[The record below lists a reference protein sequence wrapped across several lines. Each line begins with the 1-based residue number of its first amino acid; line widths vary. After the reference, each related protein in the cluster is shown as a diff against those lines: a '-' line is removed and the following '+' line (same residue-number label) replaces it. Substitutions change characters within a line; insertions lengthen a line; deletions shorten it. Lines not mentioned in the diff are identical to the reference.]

1 LFLTPL
7 QADDE
12 EEKLDLVMPLHD
24 MLSQDDEDC
33 TRVYHLEFDLN
44 KE

>member
-1 LFLTPL
+1 MFLAPL
-7 QADDE
+7 AADGE
-12 EEKLDLVMPLHD
+12 EEKLQLIIPLHD
-24 MLSQDDEDC
+24 MLSQDDEDR